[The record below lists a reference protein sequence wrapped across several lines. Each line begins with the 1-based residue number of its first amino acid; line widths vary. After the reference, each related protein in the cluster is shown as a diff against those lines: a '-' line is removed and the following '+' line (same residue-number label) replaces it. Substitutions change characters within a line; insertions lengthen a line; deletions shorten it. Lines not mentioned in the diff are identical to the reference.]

1 MPRLPPPLRLRR
13 ALGLAA
19 SSKPWRRR
27 EAGHDSGGTSVSIPA
42 ARCVRVF
49 QVDVPRKIRG
59 RRESRVFCAPVASCA
74 AKKHTSKYTTGP
86 PKQSG
91 LPCAMAYDLW
101 RALPGVRDLIVTVAC
116 RFVTRRLSTSPGVPG
131 PHVFAVRFGRARR
144 TRHHVHRIPPRVRD
158 DREPPL
164 LPRRDA

>member
-1 MPRLPPPLRLRR
+1 
-13 ALGLAA
+13 
-19 SSKPWRRR
+19 
-27 EAGHDSGGTSVSIPA
+27 
-42 ARCVRVF
+42 
-49 QVDVPRKIRG
+49 
-59 RRESRVFCAPVASCA
+59 
-74 AKKHTSKYTTGP
+74 
-86 PKQSG
+86 KQSG

-164 LPRRDA
+164 LPRRDARIMLVIWDFQQWLGGAADWHDGQFAHDTHAPISLGLSGKSVIAARVSARGATPLPSGGRLFAQELPHGRRVEL